1 MSKTLYLILDTLF
14 GIRKSKISFMN
25 KHVGWTWKTTFKAQ
39 INTKSY
45 KSQEKEDNS
54 EQKITKD
61 QLENDEIKNIN

>member
-1 MSKTLYLILDTLF
+1 
-14 GIRKSKISFMN
+14 MN